1 MDEFVMFKR
10 FIDAEQAKKLAEELT
25 KKGIECQLIDDSLS
39 KEITFS
45 NNSELLIKQSDFEKA
60 NKILDERAD
69 ELLDERADELLV
81 NINKEHYLFEF
92 TNDELYDILTKPD
105 AWNSLDYKLAQQI
118 LKDRGQEIDE
128 DLVNSLKQERIAEL
142 SKPNK
147 GQALWIIVGYIFSF
161 TISIIGIII
170 GWYLWKMKKT
180 LPNGKKIYVYSENDR
195 IHGKWIFYIGII
207 LWSIALSIKFFYK
220 QNF

>member
-10 FIDAEQAKKLAEELT
+10 FIDAEQAKELAEELT
-25 KKGIECQLIDDSLS
+25 KKGIECQIIDNSLS

-45 NNSELLIKQSDFEKA
+45 NNSELMIRQSEFEKA
-60 NKILDERAD
+60 NKLMDEKA
-69 ELLDERADELLV
+69 EELLV
-81 NINKEHYLFEF
+81 NINKQHYLFEF

-105 AWNSLDYKLAQQI
+105 TWNAIDFKLAQQI
-118 LKDRGQEIDE
+118 LKDRGQDINE
-128 DLVNSLKQERIAEL
+128 DLLKSLKQARVAEL

-161 TISIIGIII
+161 TISIIGLII

-180 LPNGKKIYVYSENDR
+180 LPSGEKIYVYSDNDR
-195 IHGKWIFYIGII
+195 IHGKWIFFIGII
-207 LWSIALSIKFFYK
+207 LWPIALCIKFFDK
-220 QNF
+220 LNL

>member
-10 FIDAEQAKKLAEELT
+10 FIDAEQTKELAEELT
-25 KKGIECQLIDDSLS
+25 KKGIECQLIDDTLS

-45 NNSELLIKQSDFEKA
+45 NNSELMIRQSDFEKA

-69 ELLDERADELLV
+69 ELLV
-81 NINKEHYLFEF
+81 NINKEYYLFEF

-118 LKDRGQEIDE
+118 LKDRGQKIDE
-128 DLVNSLKQERIAEL
+128 DLLKSLKQARITEL

-161 TISIIGIII
+161 TISIFGIII

-180 LPNGKKIYVYSENDR
+180 LPSGEKIYVYSENDR
-195 IHGKWIFYIGII
+195 RHGKWIFFIGII
-207 LWSIALSIKFFYK
+207 LWPIALGIKIFYK
-220 QNF
+220 LDF

>member
-1 MDEFVMFKR
+1 MDEFIMFKR
-10 FIDAEQAKKLAEELT
+10 FIDAKQAKKLAEELT

-45 NNSELLIKQSDFEKA
+45 NNSELLIRQSDFEKA
-60 NKILDERAD
+60 NTI
-69 ELLDERADELLV
+69 LDERADELLV

-128 DLVNSLKQERIAEL
+128 ELLKSLKEERIAGL

-161 TISIIGIII
+161 TISIFGILI
-170 GWYLWKMKKT
+170 GWHLWKMKKT
-180 LPNGKKIYVYSENDR
+180 LPNGKKVYVYSENDR
-195 IHGKWIFYIGII
+195 IHGKWIFFIGII
-207 LWSIALSIKFFYK
+207 LWPIALSIKFFYK
-220 QNF
+220 LNF